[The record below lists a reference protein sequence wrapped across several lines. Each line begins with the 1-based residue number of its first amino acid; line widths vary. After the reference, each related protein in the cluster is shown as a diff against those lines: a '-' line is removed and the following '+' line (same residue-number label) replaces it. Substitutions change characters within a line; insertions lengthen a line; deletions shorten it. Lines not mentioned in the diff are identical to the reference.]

1 MAAGSTDSTADER
14 YSRHRLAPGFDQ
26 SALVS
31 RPLFRFSLGTTG
43 ADPVGDHLGRLAAAM
58 GVERQTVAAAAPQRA
73 SVRAAARSML
83 LNPRVKIDLVSLEL
97 GVALARAEVAAGR
110 PPFVVI
116 SLPPDPASAV
126 EHGAA
131 LAARLPGVA
140 VRFVA
145 RQRGVVVLGDQ
156 AEPVARRGAAL
167 GAGEDGALA
176 GVHGVEAAAHLLG
189 DFLAVAGAWSD
200 RGGAPMP
207 RAPEIEVFRA
217 CAGAVPPEPRPLRL
231 LLVGAGGAL
240 AHGFL
245 EATLADPF
253 LRAALAGGR
262 LSLVDPDQY
271 DGSNL
276 GRQTLAEGPHR
287 LGQPKAAVTAA
298 VLRER
303 WGGGAPELLPI
314 VDRFDPR
321 LLDEHRPHA
330 VGLFADNLAARALAA
345 RALSARPGSLILNAG
360 TEFTLGQARA
370 VAVGARG
377 LCLDCGPE
385 ALAEAAEEERRQ
397 EASRASCAQEV
408 TPSNVLTNAL
418 TGALS
423 ARQLARYLA
432 GEGVEPRQRWVN
444 WRLPARTAAG
454 PVLPAC
460 ACHEGAGRAP

>member
-1 MAAGSTDSTADER
+1 MAAGSPAPSADER

-31 RPLFRFSLGTTG
+31 RALFRFSLGATG

-58 GVERQTVAAAAPQRA
+58 GVERQTVAAAAPERA
-73 SVRAAARSML
+73 SVRSATRSML
-83 LNPRVKIDLVSLEL
+83 LNPRVQIDLVTLEL

-126 EHGAA
+126 ERGAA
-131 LAARLPGVA
+131 LAARLPEAA

-145 RQRGVVVLGDQ
+145 RQGGAVVVGDQ
-156 AEPVARRGAAL
+156 AGPVARRGAAL
-167 GAGEDGALA
+167 GAGEEGILA
-176 GVHGVEAAAHLLG
+176 GLHGVEAAAHLLG
-189 DFLAVAGAWSD
+189 DFLAVVGAWTD

-207 RAPEIEVFRA
+207 RAPELEVFQA
-217 CAGAVPPEPRPLRL
+217 CAGAAPPEPRPLCL

-245 EATLADPF
+245 EATLEEPV

-262 LSLVDPDQY
+262 LLLVDPDQY

-276 GRQTLAEGPHR
+276 SRQTLAEGPHR

-298 VLRER
+298 VLRDR
-303 WGGGAPELLPI
+303 WGSGAPELLPI
-314 VDRFDPR
+314 VERFEPR

-330 VGLFADNLAARALAA
+330 VGLFADNLAARALAT
-345 RALSARPGSLILNAG
+345 RALGAHPGSLILNAG
-360 TEFTLGQARA
+360 TEFTLGHARA
-370 VAVGARG
+370 VAVGERG

-397 EASRASCAQEV
+397 EAGRASCAQEL
-408 TPSNVLTNAL
+408 TASNVLTNAL

-454 PVLPAC
+454 PLLPAC

>member
-1 MAAGSTDSTADER
+1 
-14 YSRHRLAPGFDQ
+14 
-26 SALVS
+26 
-31 RPLFRFSLGTTG
+31 
-43 ADPVGDHLGRLAAAM
+43 
-58 GVERQTVAAAAPQRA
+58 
-73 SVRAAARSML
+73 
-83 LNPRVKIDLVSLEL
+83 
-97 GVALARAEVAAGR
+97 
-110 PPFVVI
+110 
-116 SLPPDPASAV
+116 
-126 EHGAA
+126 
-131 LAARLPGVA
+131 
-140 VRFVA
+140 
-145 RQRGVVVLGDQ
+145 
-156 AEPVARRGAAL
+156 
-167 GAGEDGALA
+167 
-176 GVHGVEAAAHLLG
+176 
-189 DFLAVAGAWSD
+189 
-200 RGGAPMP
+200 
-207 RAPEIEVFRA
+207 
-217 CAGAVPPEPRPLRL
+217 
-231 LLVGAGGAL
+231 VGAGGAL

-245 EATLADPF
+245 EATLAESLPA
-253 LRAALAGGR
+253 RGPRRGAV
-262 LSLVDPDQY
+262 SLVDPDQIRRLEPRPA
-271 DGSNL
+271 DP
-276 GRQTLAEGPHR
+276 GRGTAPA
-287 LGQPKAAVTAA
+287 GQPKAAVTAA